1 MLKTWRNA
9 AITGCA
15 ADGFKRAAVRD
26 PAAGRRLGDTA
37 QALRLGAYPK
47 VAWRWPPAKP
57 RWKPAVH
64 QRPGRARNRDAGQGA
79 YQALPCPAPSHC
91 PRRCTPACAAPAGP
105 RAQPPPRPAPCTT
118 TAIHNAP
125 GRWICARYAGSW
137 RDYGSGRPGR
147 DPRKHPWRGDCVPTC
162 CGDKRGCRRLK

>member
-15 ADGFKRAAVRD
+15 ADGFKRAAVRV
-26 PAAGRRLGDTA
+26 PAAGLRLGDTA

-79 YQALPCPAPSHC
+79 YQALPYPAPSDC
-91 PRRCTPACAAPAGP
+91 PMRYTPACAAPAGP

-118 TAIHNAP
+118 TAIPNAL
-125 GRWICARYAGSW
+125 RQLNCAEYAMTW
-137 RDYGSGRPGR
+137 TDYGSARPSHG
-147 DPRKHPWRGDCVPTC
+147 PRKHP
-162 CGDKRGCRRLK
+162 